1 MLYSSSWKGVY
12 LFRTLGSSWN
22 NDLSKEIYVEVLK
35 IQVHI
40 FQGGCVQE
48 TVLRSGGASQQNKT
62 AHKRE
67 RQDTQIERR
76 KGVAIRTGLGMMWR
90 REPRAKEW
98 KWFLETRQGIRF
110 SHRTLRS
117 NTAQQTSGL
126 LISRIAGWQIC
137 VVLNPEVWTF
147 EEDPSTACT

>member
-12 LFRTLGSSWN
+12 LFKTLGSSWN
-22 NDLSKEIYVEVLK
+22 HDLSKEIYVEVLK
-35 IQVHI
+35 IQAHI

-48 TVLRSGGASQQNKT
+48 TVLRSGASQQNMK
-62 AHKRE
+62 AHERE

-76 KGVAIRTGLGMMWR
+76 KGVAIRTGLGMMLR

-98 KWFLETRQGIRF
+98 KWLLETRQGIRF

-117 NTAQQTSGL
+117 STAQLTSGL

-137 VVLNPEVWTF
+137 VVLNPEVWSF
-147 EEDPSTACT
+147 VIGGP